1 MASYILKRLLLTIPT
16 IFGIMLISFIIVQ
29 FAPGGPIETI
39 TARLKGNDH
48 GATSRFDG
56 SQTAIANAGESSQ
69 YRGAQ
74 GLSEEHLK
82 QIKKQFGFDKPPH
95 ERFLLMIKN
104 FLLFDFGKSF
114 FSGQEV
120 TTMLYNALPVSISL
134 GLWLTLLTYL
144 IAIPLGIKK
153 AVNDGMRFD
162 VWSSGILVIG
172 YAIPSF
178 VLGLILIVFLA
189 GGNYINLF
197 PLQGLASTSYSDLP
211 VFIQSYYPEYAQKTT
226 IEPWKYIA
234 WYWKVVDYVW
244 HITLPLIALGVGTFT
259 TMTFLTKNSFLD
271 EIKKQYVI
279 TARAK
284 GLTETRILYGHIFR
298 NAMLLIIA
306 GFPGAFLTAFISG
319 SLLIEQIFGL
329 SGIGL
334 MSWTA
339 ISERDYPVIFG
350 SLYLF
355 SLLGIFVHLLADI
368 TYTIVDPRIDF
379 ESREV

>member
-29 FAPGGPIETI
+29 FAPGGPVETI
-39 TARLKGNDH
+39 TARLKGNDQ

-56 SQTAIANAGESSQ
+56 SQSAIANAGKTSQ

-74 GLSEEHLK
+74 GLSEEHLN

-95 ERFLLMIKN
+95 ERFLLMIRN

-144 IAIPLGIKK
+144 IAIPLGIRK
-153 AVNDGMRFD
+153 AVKDGMRFD

-211 VFIQSYYPEYAQKTT
+211 VFIQNYYPEYAQKTT

>member
-1 MASYILKRLLLTIPT
+1 MASYILKRILLTIPT

-39 TARLKGNDH
+39 TARLKGSDQ

-56 SQTAIANAGESSQ
+56 SQSAISNAGKSNQ

-74 GLSEEHLK
+74 GLSDKHLE

-120 TTMLYNALPVSISL
+120 TSMLYNALPVSISL

-144 IAIPLGIKK
+144 IAIPLGIRK
-153 AVNDGMRFD
+153 AVKDGMKFD
-162 VWSSGILVIG
+162 VWTSGVLVIG

-178 VLGLILIVFLA
+178 VLGLILIVMLA
-189 GGNYINLF
+189 GGNYINIF

-226 IEPWKYIA
+226 IEPWSYIA
-234 WYWKVVDYVW
+234 WYWKVFDYVW
-244 HITLPLIALGVGTFT
+244 HITLPLLALGVGTFT

-284 GLTETRILYGHIFR
+284 GLTEHRILYGHIFR

-334 MSWTA
+334 MSWVA
-339 ISERDYPVIFG
+339 ISERDYPVIFAN
-350 SLYLF
+350 LYLF
-355 SLLGIFVHLLADI
+355 SLLGIIVHLMADI
-368 TYTIVDPRIDF
+368 TYTLVDPRIDF